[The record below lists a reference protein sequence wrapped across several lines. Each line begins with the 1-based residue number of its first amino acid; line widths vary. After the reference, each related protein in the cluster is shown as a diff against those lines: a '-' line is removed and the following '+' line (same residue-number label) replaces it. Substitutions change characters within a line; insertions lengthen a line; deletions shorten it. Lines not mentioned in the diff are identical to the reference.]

1 MRLSKNFTLN
11 EMCFSQTA
19 LRKNIDNSPNPEII
33 NNLKL
38 LTENI
43 LQKLRD
49 QLGAIRVTSAYRSP
63 ALNRA
68 IGGAR
73 KSQHM
78 TGNASDIVIIRD
90 GKMDNRLIFDAVIE
104 LGLDFDQMIWEFGG
118 KWIHISYNKDFNR
131 KQVLEAFKDDN
142 NKTKY
147 REYTNYT
154 GL

>member
-49 QLGAIRVTSAYRSP
+49 QLGAIRVTSGYRSP

-73 KSQHM
+73 KSMHM
-78 TGNASDIVIIRD
+78 TGNSADIVIIRD

-104 LGLDFDQMIWEFGG
+104 LGLEFDQMIWEFGG
-118 KWIHISYNKDFNR
+118 KWIHISYNKDCNR
-131 KQVLEAFKDDN
+131 HQILEAYKDDN

-154 GL
+154 AI

>member
-1 MRLSKNFTLN
+1 MRLSENFTLN

-38 LTENI
+38 LTQNI

-49 QLGAIRVTSAYRSP
+49 QLGAIRVTSGYRSP

-73 KSQHM
+73 KSMHM
-78 TGNASDIVIIRD
+78 TGNSADIVIIRD

-118 KWIHISYNKDFNR
+118 KWIHISYNKDCNR
-131 KQVLEAFKDDN
+131 NQILEAYKDDN

-147 REYTNYT
+147 RKYTNYT
-154 GL
+154 AL